1 MFLTI
6 LSGKC
11 NNNEKIPLSNRRTMK
26 NKILTFTL
34 ERQSKDQEWG
44 LSLVGGWMEGQWIQ
58 VSQVQCTVGQSPKG
72 MVYFLELA
80 IIRVAGC

>member
-1 MFLTI
+1 
-6 LSGKC
+6 
-11 NNNEKIPLSNRRTMK
+11 MK

-58 VSQVQCTVGQSPKG
+58 VSRVQCYICFRVLDWTVSDVTGHAGVIGQ
-72 MVYFLELA
+72 YLA
-80 IIRVAGC
+80 NGIISDKSK